1 MFCEFDRF
9 QLLLFLPSEIECQN
23 SEFSPAHQS
32 STSHYSLCLSLP
44 HSLSP
49 SSLFLCLSL
58 HSSIPLHSHP
68 PSLPPQL
75 SMSHDK
81 TPSVQLLLF
90 LPSGTVDLNDEVYTS
105 DVKIG
110 ESLSF
115 TLNSAAQGVPPEGP
129 IPIYFMGA
137 VKEVTACNIQ

>member
-1 MFCEFDRF
+1 
-9 QLLLFLPSEIECQN
+9 
-23 SEFSPAHQS
+23 
-32 STSHYSLCLSLP
+32 
-44 HSLSP
+44 
-49 SSLFLCLSL
+49 
-58 HSSIPLHSHP
+58 
-68 PSLPPQL
+68 
-75 SMSHDK
+75 MSHDK

-129 IPIYFMGA
+129 IPMGA
-137 VKEVTACNIQ
+137 VKEVTAVIFSEEPWD